1 MKKWQKRMILVAGAS
16 LLAYAAHE
24 NYRKQQ
30 EQKEPRP
37 ESLTGTALLHGL
49 VAHADEEITVK
60 QAVDR
65 FEEMSRLPVDHPS
78 PVDPETDDL
87 LCEVGTYDFGDGP
100 FFYFS
105 LARQFKTD
113 RDADEYRQLRLD
125 MLFAPEEGTKEFSDV
140 IWSEEG
146 QAGFADFWKEVR
158 DFAPYRYLCENGKTA
173 VKTLVRLEET

>member
-78 PVDPETDDL
+78 PVDPETPK
-87 LCEVGTYDFGDGP
+87 GP
-100 FFYFS
+100 GRLKTGIKMP
-105 LARQFKTD
+105 LARIVC
-113 RDADEYRQLRLD
+113 
-125 MLFAPEEGTKEFSDV
+125 AP
-140 IWSEEG
+140 
-146 QAGFADFWKEVR
+146 
-158 DFAPYRYLCENGKTA
+158 P
-173 VKTLVRLEET
+173 

>member
-1 MKKWQKRMILVAGAS
+1 MKKWQKRMVLLAGAS

-49 VAHADEEITVK
+49 LSHANEEITVE

-65 FEEMSRLPVDHPS
+65 FEEMSRLPVDHRPRWTRK
-78 PVDPETDDL
+78 PTIC

-113 RDADEYRQLRLD
+113 RDEDEYRQLRLD
-125 MLFAPEEGTKEFSDV
+125 LLFTRKRGPKNF
-140 IWSEEG
+140 
-146 QAGFADFWKEVR
+146 
-158 DFAPYRYLCENGKTA
+158 PM
-173 VKTLVRLEET
+173 